1 MRNCI
6 GTLIIFMCSFP
17 VIADEMDCLAKNIYW
32 EARNQQLTG
41 MYAVAE
47 VTLNRVKDRRW
58 PNSVCEV
65 VEQRK
70 LVRKQWICQ
79 FSWFCDGLSDKPRDE
94 YNWNVCITIAYIA
107 LSKRVADTV
116 PSDTYWYHSYKVR
129 PYWASAY
136 NRTAVIGDHIF
147 YSDG

>member
-1 MRNCI
+1 MKKALVAALFAFI
-6 GTLIIFMCSFP
+6 ATP
-17 VIADEMDCLAKNIYW
+17 AEADEVVCLAKNIYY
-32 EARNQQLTG
+32 EARNQDLSG

-47 VTLNRVKDRRW
+47 VTLNRVDDKRW
-58 PNSVCEV
+58 PNKVCDV
-65 VEQRK
+65 VKQRK

-94 YNWNVCITIAYIA
+94 YNWNVCVTIAYIA

-116 PSDTYWYHSYKVR
+116 PSDTYWYHSYKVK

-136 NRTAVIGDHIF
+136 HRTAVIGDHIF